1 MDLYADYHPH
11 TSLKG
16 FGFANAEKAKSTLTL
31 LNKSVAVRKK
41 MKVNP
46 HYKNQVVIT
55 MYNRAKYHP
64 NRTSDMLEAMV
75 VFKKYLDEHGIKTN
89 GKVGSKGNGK
99 KSNKNKSNKNKSN
112 KSYKKKISNQKKS
125 NKKITNKK

>member
-89 GKVGSKGNGK
+89 GKVGSKGKGK
-99 KSNKNKSNKNKSN
+99 KSNKYNKKKSN
-112 KSYKKKISNQKKS
+112 KSYKSKK
-125 NKKITNKK
+125 NKTNKK